1 MKTTDPRGLEIL
13 PFRTELGESPTWDAA
28 SRALWFVDVHAPAV
42 HRLDLATGRLDAWP
56 MPERCGSIGL
66 CRNGRILVAL
76 RRSLHLLAPAT
87 GKLEH
92 FTDVELDAPEGNRLN
107 DGKVAPDGSFWVGSM
122 DDTPALEPTGS
133 LYRVTADGRVQ
144 RKAKGL
150 RVSNGLAWSADG
162 RTMFHSDSRGIWI
175 RRYRYDRAS
184 GEISDMRVIA
194 EPTLEQ
200 GRPDGAATDVE
211 GAYWSAGVSA
221 GCLNRW
227 SSDGDLVERV
237 ALPVPNPTMPCFAG
251 DDMKTLYVTSLV
263 RDPHASAG
271 RTVRL
276 EMDVAGVPV
285 VRFAL

>member
-1 MKTTDPRGLEIL
+1 MKIGQPRGLEIL
-13 PFRTELGESPTWDAA
+13 PFRTELGESPVWDAS
-28 SRALWFVDVHAPAV
+28 SRALWLVDVHAPAV
-42 HRLDLATGRLDAWP
+42 HRLDVETGRLDTWP

-66 CRNGRILVAL
+66 CRSGRILVAL
-76 RRSLHLLAPAT
+76 RRSLHLLTPAT

-92 FTDVELDAPEGNRLN
+92 FTDVELDAPQGNRLN

-133 LYRVTADGRVQ
+133 LYRVTGDGRVET
-144 RKAKGL
+144 KVAAL
-150 RVSNGLAWSADG
+150 RISNGLAWSADG

-175 RRYRYDRAS
+175 RRYRYDMAS
-184 GEISDMRVIA
+184 GNISDMRVIA

-211 GAYWSAGVSA
+211 GCYWSAGVSA

-227 SSDGDLVERV
+227 SSDGELIERI
-237 ALPVPNPTMPCFAG
+237 ALPLPNPTMPCFAG
-251 DDMKTLYVTSLV
+251 ADMKTLYVTSLT
-263 RDPHASAG
+263 RDPHQNAG

-285 VRFAL
+285 ARFPL

>member
-1 MKTTDPRGLEIL
+1 MEIL
-13 PFRTELGESPTWDAA
+13 AFRTELGESPVWDER

-42 HRLDLATGRLDAWP
+42 HRVDVATGRLDAWR
-56 MPERCGSIGL
+56 MPARCGSIGL
-66 CRNGRILVAL
+66 CESGRVLVAL
-76 RRSLHLLAPAT
+76 RRGLRLLAPAS

-92 FTDVELDAPEGNRLN
+92 FADVETDAPPGNRLN

-144 RKAKGL
+144 KKVAGL

-162 RTMFHSDSRGIWI
+162 CTMFHSDSRGIWI
-175 RRYRYDRAS
+175 RRYRYDPAS
-184 GEISDMRVIA
+184 GEISGMRQIA
-194 EPTLEQ
+194 APTLEQ

-211 GAYWSAGVSA
+211 GGYWSAGVSA

-227 SSDGDLVERV
+227 SAEGELLERI
-237 ALPVPNPTMPCFAG
+237 ALPMPNPTMPCFAG

-263 RDPHASAG
+263 RDPHPNAG
-271 RTVRL
+271 CMVRL
-276 EMDVAGVPV
+276 ELGMVGVPV
-285 VRFAL
+285 ARFPL

>member
-1 MKTTDPRGLEIL
+1 MVIL
-13 PFRTELGESPTWDAA
+13 PFRTRLGESPVWDAR

-42 HRLDLATGRLDAWP
+42 HRLDVASGRLDAWP

-66 CRNGRILVAL
+66 CESGRVLVAL

-87 GKLEH
+87 GRLEH
-92 FTDVELDAPEGNRLN
+92 FTDVELDAPAGNRLN

-122 DDTPALEPTGS
+122 DDTPALDPTGS

-144 RKAKGL
+144 KKATGL
-150 RVSNGLAWSADG
+150 RVSNGLAWSADA
-162 RTMFHSDSRGIWI
+162 RTLFHSDSRGIWI
-175 RRYRYDRAS
+175 RRYRHDPAS

-200 GRPDGAATDVE
+200 GRPDGAAVDVE
-211 GAYWSAGVSA
+211 GYYWSAGVSA

-227 SSDGDLVERV
+227 SPEGELVERI
-237 ALPVPNPTMPCFAG
+237 ALPMPNPTLPCFAG

-263 RDPHASAG
+263 RDPHANAG
-271 RTVRL
+271 CTVRL
-276 EMDVAGVPV
+276 EVNVAGVPV
-285 VRFAL
+285 ARFAL